1 MVKLVM
7 RQIANRGLRVV
18 ATSLLALSL
27 LAFTSA
33 GADQGSLLGGKALVE
48 ALHAGG
54 LNIYFRHVATDWSL
68 SDDLRDRDDWL
79 SCDPARMRQLSDAG
93 RADAVAVGSAMR
105 KLEVP
110 VAQVL
115 ASPYCRTMET
125 ARLINV
131 GRVEASTDVMN
142 LRAAEY
148 FGGRAA
154 IVTTAQ
160 RLLSTPPPAG
170 GNRVIV
176 AHGNVASAATP
187 AYPAE
192 GEGLVFKPEDDG
204 SFILVGRVEPGQWAE
219 LLATVAD

>member
-1 MVKLVM
+1 MMCKSQKL
-7 RQIANRGLRVV
+7 IDRVLCHWLTLV
-18 ATSLLALSL
+18 LSILLLFINSAAATTPTLLNDLALVDAL
-27 LAFTSA
+27 RT
-33 GADQGSLLGGKALVE
+33 GG
-48 ALHAGG
+48 H
-54 LNIYFRHVATDWSL
+54 NIYFRHVSTDWSQ
-68 SDDLRDRDDWL
+68 SDNLHQADDWL
-79 SCDPARMRQLSDAG
+79 NCDPTQMRQLSEAG
-93 RADAVAVGSAMR
+93 RADAMAIGNAIR

-110 VAQVL
+110 VSEIL
-115 ASPYCRTMET
+115 ASPYCRTVET
-125 ARLINV
+125 ARLMGLGQV
-131 GRVEASTDVMN
+131 TTSTAVMN

-192 GEGLVFKPEDDG
+192 GEGLVFKPEGDG

-219 LLATVAD
+219 LLATVTD

>member
-1 MVKLVM
+1 MPRNSQELIG
-7 RQIANRGLRVV
+7 RTLYCW
-18 ATSLLALSL
+18 LALVLGIL
-27 LAFTSA
+27 LLVINSA
-33 GADQGSLLGGKALVE
+33 AATTPILLNDLALVD
-48 ALHAGG
+48 ALRSGG
-54 LNIYFRHVATDWSL
+54 YNIYFRHVSTDWSQ
-68 SDDLRDRDDWL
+68 SDDLRQADDWL
-79 SCDPARMRQLSDAG
+79 NCEPTQMRQLSDTG
-93 RADAVAVGSAMR
+93 RADAVAIGSAIR
-105 KLEVP
+105 KLGIP
-110 VAQVL
+110 VSEVL

-131 GRVEASTDVMN
+131 GTVESSTDVMN

-204 SFILVGRVEPGQWAE
+204 SFILVGRIESGQWAE
-219 LLATVAD
+219 LLTTAAD